1 MYFIRFEAFF
11 KRPYSSYNM
20 SKLVKLK
27 KGFDIKLAGKAE
39 KKLVEFQPAKTF
51 AIKPTDFIG
60 LQRPKVTVNEGD
72 IVKAGT
78 PILFDKALDK
88 VQYVAPVSGE
98 IVEIKR
104 GEKRKLLEIKILADN
119 DISYESFEKFAES
132 SIKSISRE
140 DAITN
145 LTKGGVWPQLIQRP
159 FGIVANP
166 EDKPKAIFIS
176 GFDTH
181 PLAPDYS
188 VTLKGEEKYFQTG
201 IDILKKLTEGTV
213 HLNINGDAEVPTVFA
228 NVQNA
233 QVNKFSGPHPAGNVG
248 VQIHHLDA
256 INKGDVAW
264 TISPYG
270 VSQIGKLFL
279 EGRYDA
285 SKTIAITGSRAK
297 SAAYTKTF
305 IGACVDTLV
314 NGNLKE
320 DEKSNIAPDTRVV
333 SGNVLTGEK
342 INKDGYLG
350 YYHNQLT
357 LLPEGEY
364 YEFLGW
370 MKPTSEKL
378 SYHRALGLLSFLK
391 PNKEFV
397 LDTNVRGE
405 ERAFVQTGVFES
417 VTPMDILPVYLLKA
431 IMAEDFDEMEELGIY
446 EVVEEDLALCEF
458 VDVSKHPVQEIV
470 RKGIDLIQYS

>member
-1 MYFIRFEAFF
+1 
-11 KRPYSSYNM
+11 M
-20 SKLVKLK
+20 SKTVKLK

-39 KKLVEFQPAKTF
+39 KQLGDFKPSKTF

-60 LQRPKVTVNEGD
+60 MLRPKVTVNEGD
-72 IVKAGT
+72 VVKAGT
-78 PILFDKALDK
+78 PILFDKSMER

-104 GEKRKLLEIKILADN
+104 GDRRKLLEIKILADSE
-119 DISYESFEKFAES
+119 ISYESFDKFS
-132 SIKSISRE
+132 DSTLKSISRE
-140 DAITN
+140 DAIN
-145 LTKGGVWPQLIQRP
+145 QMTKGGVWPQIIQRP
-159 FGIVANP
+159 FGVVANP
-166 EDKPKAIFIS
+166 EDNPKSIFIS

-181 PLAPDYS
+181 PLAPDYGFL
-188 VTLKGEEKYFQTG
+188 LKGQEIYFQAG
-201 IDILKKLTEGTV
+201 IHILGKLTIGKV
-213 HLNINGDAEVPTVFA
+213 HLNVNADAEMSSVYT
-228 NVQNA
+228 NVSGA
-233 QVNKFSGPHPAGNVG
+233 ELNKFSGPHPAGNVG
-248 VQIHHLDA
+248 VQIHHLDP
-256 INKGDVAW
+256 INKGEIAW
-264 TISPYG
+264 TVNPYG
-270 VSQIGKLFL
+270 VVQIGKLFL

-285 SKTIAITGSRAK
+285 SKIIAITGSRAK
-297 SAAYTKTF
+297 KAVYTKTF
-305 IGACVDTLV
+305 IGACVDSFV
-314 NGNLKE
+314 NDNIGT
-320 DEKSNIAPDTRVV
+320 DEKSDLAPDTRIV
-333 SGNVLTGEK
+333 SGNALTGEK

-350 YYHNQLT
+350 YYANQIT
-357 LLPEGEY
+357 MLPEGEY

-370 MKPTSEKL
+370 MKPTADKL
-378 SYHRALGLLSFLK
+378 SYHRALGLLSFLNPK
-391 PNKEFV
+391 KEFV